1 MSKKP
6 TKDMIKRTLQASQMV
21 WLAKGYS
28 SVNKFVFVSNYTE
41 EYPGSIHYPEFGNW
55 KSFAKIKN
63 ELRKAIDKE
72 FPQEAF
78 PYRVIDNYITLWQ
91 RNPYDVDY
99 IKELGTFKAVEKT
112 KED

>member
-1 MSKKP
+1 MDKKP

-41 EYPGSIHYPEFGNW
+41 EYPGSIHFPEFGNW
-55 KSFAKIKN
+55 KTFVKIKN

-78 PYRVIDNYITLWQ
+78 PYRVVNDYITLWQ
-91 RNPYDVDY
+91 RNPYDMDY
-99 IKELGTFKAVEKT
+99 IKEIGTFRAIENT
-112 KED
+112 EED